1 VTPARTNLVL
11 INVSILKSKF
21 KQGADVMAET
31 IYNLEHVTYQY
42 LKTVPVLTDINA
54 AIVKGEK
61 IVILG
66 ANGCGKSTLLK
77 LLDGLL
83 FPSSG
88 EIRAFGQILTE
99 RALQLHPYEFR
110 QKVGLVFQDSDS
122 QLFCSSVFDE
132 VAFAPLQLGLDP
144 QVLLQQVNTTLQ
156 EFGLWELRD
165 RPPYRLSGGEKKKV
179 ALASVAVYNP
189 QVLLLDEPT
198 NGLDP
203 RTKKWFLS
211 RLEELNRN
219 GTTIII
225 ATHDLELG
233 RNLADRILV
242 MNEQHGIETIAK
254 PDEIFTNDQLL
265 SKVNLI

>member
-1 VTPARTNLVL
+1 MTEIIYRLEQ
-11 INVSILKSKF
+11 VS
-21 KQGADVMAET
+21 
-31 IYNLEHVTYQY
+31 YRY

-54 AIVKGEK
+54 SICKGEK
-61 IVILG
+61 LVILG

-77 LLDGLL
+77 LLDGLI

-88 EIRAFGQILTE
+88 EIKAFGLSLTE
-99 RALQLHPYEFR
+99 QALHSHPYEFR
-110 QKVGLVFQDSDS
+110 QKVGFVFQDSDS

-132 VAFAPLQLGLDP
+132 VVFAPLHMCLDQ
-144 QVLLQQVNTTLQ
+144 QVLLQQVNTTLKD
-156 EFGLWELRD
+156 FGLWELQD

-179 ALASVAVYNP
+179 ALAAVSVYNP

-203 RTKKWFLS
+203 RTKKWFLD
-211 RLEELNRN
+211 RLDELNRN

-225 ATHDLELG
+225 ATHDLDLG
-233 RNLADRILV
+233 KNLADRILV
-242 MNEQHGIETIAK
+242 MNEQHGIETMAT
-254 PDEIFTNDQLL
+254 PDEIFANDTLL